1 MNVPIFIRSFF
12 LILIIIGTKNL
23 SAQIDFII
31 VNNINFIGN
40 KKTNDRVIKYEMAIE
55 KGDTISLDALNEII
69 ILEEK
74 RILNTRLFTF
84 VKINIKD
91 KFYDAQIYMPHK
103 NLIAEE
109 PWNFDYWYE
118 NNIRI

>member
-1 MNVPIFIRSFF
+1 MYRIFVDNKFYIHMNFIAFIRSFF
-12 LILIIIGTKNL
+12 LFFIIIIGAKNL

-31 VNNINFIGN
+31 VNNVNFVGN

-74 RILNTRLFTF
+74 RILNT
-84 VKINIKD
+84 
-91 KFYDAQIYMPHK
+91 
-103 NLIAEE
+103 
-109 PWNFDYWYE
+109 
-118 NNIRI
+118 